1 MTEQNKTIAEVL
13 IEQIHLVA
21 DWNNKNLPGMQE
33 QDFVEAVRVT
43 TATITDL
50 TRALVSVSDAFNTN
64 EIKGLVKT
72 P

>member
-13 IEQIHLVA
+13 IEQINLVA

-50 TRALVSVSDAFNTN
+50 TRA
-64 EIKGLVKT
+64 
-72 P
+72 